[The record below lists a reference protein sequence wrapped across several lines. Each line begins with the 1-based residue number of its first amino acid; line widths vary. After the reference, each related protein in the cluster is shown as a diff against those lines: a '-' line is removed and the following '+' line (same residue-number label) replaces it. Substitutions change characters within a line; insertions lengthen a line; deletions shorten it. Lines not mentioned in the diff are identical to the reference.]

1 MNQSSAVRL
10 LSVIIVNWNT
20 QQLLAASLRAVEA
33 SAAAF
38 DSTMVEVIVVD
49 NGSHD
54 GSAMM
59 VRTAFPWVH
68 LIENQANAGFARA
81 NNQAIR
87 RSTGRYVLLLNSDCL
102 LNAAAL
108 AAMLAELTRDP
119 TAGIAG
125 VCLAFPDGAPQ
136 FCYGEFPTL
145 WREFKS
151 LFGMH
156 RWDLSAWGRRVT
168 SQPVDWISG
177 ACLLARRTMLDQ
189 IGLLDER
196 TFMFGEEVDLCLRCQ
211 RAGWQVRLTPAPP
224 VVHIRAGSTG
234 KSSTR
239 ILRLYRGKIYYARKH
254 LGPARTAILKVMILA
269 STLAKLAFYSGAACC
284 SPHFAPQRTLW
295 QQVLSRL
302 FSEDGNDNV

>member
-1 MNQSSAVRL
+1 MSQSNPVRL

-20 QQLLAASLRAVEA
+20 QQLLAASLRAIEA
-33 SAAAF
+33 STAAF
-38 DSTMVEVIVVD
+38 DPTTVEIIVVD

-54 GSAMM
+54 GSAWM

-108 AAMLAELTRDP
+108 IAMLAELGREP
-119 TAGIAG
+119 TVGIAG

-136 FCYGEFPTL
+136 FCQGEFPTL

-156 RWDLSAWGRRVT
+156 RWDLSAWGRLVT
-168 SQPVDWISG
+168 SRPVDWVSG

-196 TFMFGEEVDLCLRCQ
+196 TFMFGEEVDLCLRCH

-234 KSSTR
+234 KSSAR

-254 LGPARTAILKVMILA
+254 LGPVRTVVLRAMILA
-269 STLAKLAFYSGAACC
+269 SSLGKLAFYSGAACF
-284 SPHFAPQRTLW
+284 SPQVAPQRALW
-295 QQVLSRL
+295 REVLSRL
-302 FSEDGNDNV
+302 FSEGRNGNV